1 MGAYCVSRI
10 VLDSGSISRNKRDGI
25 PTVLMS
31 GRKISLQQT
40 HIIFNTIT
48 SCALEEK
55 TCTVYYEYLKMGET
69 WPIPGISEGFLEKDS

>member
-1 MGAYCVSRI
+1 MDANCVSGI
-10 VLDSGSISRNKRDGI
+10 VLDSGNISMSKRDGV
-25 PTVLMS
+25 PAVLMS
-31 GRKISLQQT
+31 GRKINLQQT

-55 TCTVYYEYLKMGET
+55 ICTVYYEYIKMGGI